1 MLLAQLTDTHI
12 LDPGFSGERFVDNN
26 DRLKKAVASLNAET
40 VRPDAVL
47 ATGDL
52 TDTGSKVEMELLA
65 ELLAPLEMPVFPIPG
80 NHDRR
85 ETFRTTFDMPWATD
99 DSHIGW
105 VVEFDGLTVIG
116 LDTLLPGSH
125 GGHVDSERLDWLQS
139 VLDDTGNAP
148 AAIAMHH
155 PPFDS
160 GIHWMDEMGLDGR
173 DGFVDLVAQY
183 PNLNRIFCG
192 HIHRP
197 LVSSVGGA
205 LTTVCLSTV
214 QHVHLDLH
222 PASTVELIRDPVG
235 YQLHQ
240 FDGSDWVTHN
250 RYIETG
256 ESPIAPDWADAAT
269 TRS

>member
-12 LDPGFSGERFVDNN
+12 LGPDYAGERFVDNN
-26 DRLKKAVASLNAET
+26 DRLAKAVESLNAET

-52 TDTGSKVEMELLA
+52 TDTGSEAEMALLT
-65 ELLAPLEMPVFPIPG
+65 ELLAPLHVPVLPIPG

-85 ETFRTTFDMPWATD
+85 ETFRTAFDMPWATD

-105 VVEFDGLTVIG
+105 VADLGDMTVIG

-125 GGHVDSERLDWLQS
+125 GGHFDDERLLWLTQA
-139 VLDDTGNAP
+139 LDEAGDRPT
-148 AAIAMHH
+148 AIAMHH

-160 GIHWMDEMGLDGR
+160 GIHWMDEMGLEGK
-173 DGFVDLVAQY
+173 DGFVDLVARY
-183 PNLNRIFCG
+183 PNLTRIFCG

-197 LVSSVGGA
+197 LVTAVGGVT
-205 LTTVCLSTV
+205 TTVCLSTV

-222 PASTVELIRDPVG
+222 PSSTIELIRDPVG
-235 YQLHQ
+235 YQLHH
-240 FDGSDWVTHN
+240 FNGSGWVTHN

-256 ESPIAPDWADAAT
+256 EAPITPMWADGPAEYP
-269 TRS
+269 